1 MSYTADMANYF
12 GNLTYESLPPA
23 VIRQAKICLLDFL
36 GISIGA
42 SLVPEAKDLG
52 KMIESWGD
60 REEAS
65 VLGLGF
71 KTSTR
76 NASFC
81 NAVLSALL
89 EVQDGLNFRGIH
101 IAESVPPAVLAL
113 GESCKT
119 DGRKLITSLVVGYEV
134 AGRIA
139 EAMFPTHFAKGFMPT
154 GTVGAF
160 GAAAGAAKLLRLG
173 PEGIQTAMGIVVRTL
188 PMSIEYE
195 DNKLGGY
202 TAKYLHG
209 AQAAKAGIEAAF
221 MAQAGV
227 TAYPEPLAGS
237 ERLKQG
243 FCFMGADNP
252 NMVALTEDLGR
263 LFYMPQLYFK
273 PYPACRQIHSAIE
286 VALNMARQNDIRPD
300 EVEEIRV
307 RTYKSAV
314 VSTGQNYTN
323 PQSTFISCQFS
334 LPYVVAASIQ
344 DKRFGLD
351 QLSAKKIADPSVHA
365 LAAKVKAI
373 EVPEITEA
381 FPGKTISILEIAMT
395 GNRVLTDRT
404 DYAKGDP
411 KNPMQESD
419 FVEKFLALTGSA
431 LREETK
437 HQMVAMIMDLENLD
451 DTSALIRLVSGRR
464 RNRTG
469 KPCE

>member
-1 MSYTADMANYF
+1 MNYTEQLARYF
-12 GNLTYESLPPA
+12 GTLTYESIPPA
-23 VIRQAKICLLDFL
+23 VIKQAKICLLDFM

-42 SLVPEAKDLG
+42 SLMPEAKDLG
-52 KMIESWGD
+52 KMIAAWGD

-76 NASFC
+76 NAAFC

-113 GESCKT
+113 GEFHKA
-119 DGRKLITSLVVGYEV
+119 DGKKLITSLVVGYEV

-139 EAMFPTHFAKGFMPT
+139 EAMYPTHFAKGFMPT

-160 GAAAGAAKLLRLG
+160 GAAAGAAKLLGLG
-173 PEGIQTAMGIVVRTL
+173 PDGLQTAMGIVVRTL

-195 DNKLGGY
+195 DNKLGGF
-202 TAKYLHG
+202 TAKYVHG
-209 AQAAKAGIEAAF
+209 AQAAKVGIEAAL
-221 MAQAGV
+221 MAQAGI

-252 NMVALTEDLGR
+252 KLEALTEDLGQ

-273 PYPACRQIHSAIE
+273 PYPACRQTHSAIE
-286 VALNMARQNDIRPD
+286 VALKMARQNDIPPA
-300 EVEEIRV
+300 EVEEIRI

-314 VSTGQNYTN
+314 QSTGQNYTN
-323 PQSTFISCQFS
+323 SQSTFISCQFS

-351 QLSAKKIADPSVHA
+351 QLSTKKIADPSVHI
-365 LAAKVKAI
+365 LASKVKVI
-373 EVPEITEA
+373 EEA
-381 FPGKTISILEIAMT
+381 ALTKEFPNKTISIFEITMK
-395 GNRVLTDRT
+395 GNRILTDRT
-404 DYAKGDP
+404 EYAKGDP
-411 KNPMQESD
+411 KNPMLESD
-419 FVEKFLALTGSA
+419 FVEKFVALTASA
-431 LREETK
+431 MKEETK
-437 HQMVAMIMDLENLD
+437 QRMVSTIMNLENLG
-451 DTSALIRLVSGRR
+451 DTSALVNLLSG
-464 RNRTG
+464 
-469 KPCE
+469 K

>member
-1 MSYTADMANYF
+1 MSFTGEMASYF
-12 GNLTYESLPPA
+12 GKLTYDSLPPE
-23 VIRQAKICLLDFL
+23 VIKQAKICLLDFI

-42 SLVPEAKDLG
+42 SLTPEAETIGNLVKA
-52 KMIESWGD
+52 WGD
-60 REEAS
+60 REESS
-65 VLGLGF
+65 VLGMGF

-76 NASFC
+76 NTAFC
-81 NAVLSALL
+81 NGVLSALL

-113 GESCKT
+113 GEFHRV
-119 DGRKLITSLVVGYEV
+119 DGRTLITSLVVGYEV

-139 EAMFPTHFAKGFMPT
+139 EAMYPTHFAKGFMPT

-160 GAAAGAAKLLRLG
+160 GAAAGAAKLLGLG
-173 PEGIQTAMGIVVRTL
+173 PEGIQTAMGIVVRIL
-188 PMSIEYE
+188 PMSLEYE
-195 DNKLGGY
+195 DNKLDGY
-202 TAKYLHG
+202 TAKFLHG
-209 AQAAKAGIEAAF
+209 AQAAKVGIEAAL
-221 MAQAGV
+221 MAQAGI
-227 TAYPEPLAGS
+227 TSYPEPLVGS

-252 NMVALTEDLGR
+252 KVTALTEDLGQ

-273 PYPACRQIHSAIE
+273 PYPACRQTHSAIE
-286 VALNMARQNDIRPD
+286 VALKMARQNDIRSD
-300 EVEEIRV
+300 DVEEIRV

-314 VSTGQNYTN
+314 TSTGQNYTN

-351 QLSAKKIADPSVHA
+351 QLSPKKITDPSVHA

-373 EVPEITEA
+373 EVPEITED
-381 FPGKTISILEIAMT
+381 FPEKTISVFEIVMK

-411 KNPMQESD
+411 KNPMLEND
-419 FVEKFLALTGSA
+419 FIEKFVALTASA
-431 LREETK
+431 IPEETK
-437 HQMVAMIMDLENLD
+437 QKMIAIIMDLENLN
-451 DTSALIRLVSGRR
+451 DTSALINLLSGQWRKK
-464 RNRTG
+464 T
-469 KPCE
+469 EE

>member
-1 MSYTADMANYF
+1 MNYTEQLARYF
-12 GNLTYESLPPA
+12 GTLTYESIPPA
-23 VIRQAKICLLDFL
+23 VIKQAKICLLDFT

-42 SLVPEAKDLG
+42 SLMPEAKDLG
-52 KMIESWGD
+52 KMIEAWGD

-76 NASFC
+76 NAAFC

-101 IAESVPPAVLAL
+101 IAESVPPALLAL
-113 GESCKT
+113 AEYHKV
-119 DGRKLITSLVVGYEV
+119 DGRKLITCLVVGYEI

-139 EAMFPTHFAKGFMPT
+139 EAMYPTHFAKGFMPT

-160 GAAAGAAKLLRLG
+160 GAAAGAANLLGLG
-173 PEGIQTAMGIVVRTL
+173 PDGIQTAMGIVVRIL

-202 TAKYLHG
+202 TAKFIHG
-209 AQAAKAGIEAAF
+209 AQAAKVGIEAAL
-221 MAQAGV
+221 MARAGI

-252 NMVALTEDLGR
+252 NLGALTEDLGQ

-273 PYPACRQIHSAIE
+273 PYPACRQTHSAIE
-286 VALNMARQNDIRPD
+286 VALKMARQNDISPA
-300 EVEEIRV
+300 EVEEIRI

-314 VSTGQNYTN
+314 ESTGQNYTN
-323 PQSTFISCQFS
+323 PRSTFISCQFS

-351 QLSAKKIADPSVHA
+351 QLSPKKIADPSVHT
-365 LAAKVKAI
+365 LASKVKVI
-373 EVPEITEA
+373 EEA
-381 FPGKTISILEIAMT
+381 SLTKEFPKKTISIFEIAMK

-404 DYAKGDP
+404 EYAKGDP
-411 KNPMQESD
+411 KNPMLESD
-419 FVEKFLALTGSA
+419 FVEKFLALTAGA
-431 LREETK
+431 MKEETK
-437 HQMVAMIMDLENLD
+437 QRMVSTIMNLEDLK
-451 DTSALIRLVSGRR
+451 DTSTLVNLISG
-464 RNRTG
+464 
-469 KPCE
+469 

>member
-1 MSYTADMANYF
+1 MSHTEKLASYF
-12 GNLTYESLPPA
+12 GNLTYESIPPV
-23 VIRQAKICLLDFL
+23 VIKQAKICLLDFI

-42 SLVPEAKDLG
+42 SLMPEAEGLG
-52 KMIESWGD
+52 AMVKAWGD
-60 REEAS
+60 REDAS
-65 VLGLGF
+65 VLGMGF
-71 KTSTR
+71 KTSSR
-76 NASFC
+76 NAAFC
-81 NAVLSALL
+81 NGVLSALL

-101 IAESVPPAVLAL
+101 IAESVPPAILAM
-113 GESCKT
+113 GEWYKK
-119 DGRKLITSLVVGYEV
+119 DGKNLLTSLVVGYEI

-139 EAMFPTHFAKGFMPT
+139 EAMYPTHFARGFMPT

-160 GAAAGAAKLLRLG
+160 GAAAGAAKLMGLG

-202 TAKYLHG
+202 TAKFLHG
-209 AQAAKAGIEAAF
+209 AQAAKVGIEAAL
-221 MAQAGV
+221 MAQAGI
-227 TAYPEPLAGS
+227 TSYPEPLAGS

-252 NMVALTEDLGR
+252 NLAALTEELGQ

-273 PYPACRQIHSAIE
+273 PYPACRQTHSAIE
-286 VALNMARQNDIRPD
+286 VALKMARQNDIRPD

-314 VSTGQNYTN
+314 MSTGQNYTN
-323 PQSTFISCQFS
+323 PESTFISCQFS

-351 QLSAKKIADPSVHA
+351 QLSPKKIADPSVHA

-373 EVPEITEA
+373 EVPEITDE
-381 FPGKTISILEIAMT
+381 FPKKTISIFEIVMK

-404 DYAKGDP
+404 NYAKGDP
-411 KNPMQESD
+411 KNPMLESD
-419 FVEKFLALTGSA
+419 FMEKFVALTASA
-431 LREETK
+431 ITEETK
-437 HQMVAMIMDLENLD
+437 QKMISMIMDLENLN
-451 DTSALIRLVSGRR
+451 DTSTLIKLVSG
-464 RNRTG
+464 
-469 KPCE
+469 

>member
-1 MSYTADMANYF
+1 MNYTEQLASYF
-12 GNLTYESLPPA
+12 GALTYESIPPE
-23 VIRQAKICLLDFL
+23 VIHQAKICLLDFM

-42 SLVPEAKDLG
+42 SLMPEAKDLG
-52 KMIESWGD
+52 KMIDAWGD

-76 NASFC
+76 NAAFS

-101 IAESVPPAVLAL
+101 IAESVPPALLAL
-113 GESCKT
+113 GEYHKA

-139 EAMFPTHFAKGFMPT
+139 EAMYPTHFAKGFMPT

-160 GAAAGAAKLLRLG
+160 GAAAGAAKLLGLG
-173 PEGIQTAMGIVVRTL
+173 ADGIRTAMGIVVRIL

-202 TAKYLHG
+202 AAKFIHG
-209 AQAAKAGIEAAF
+209 AQAAKVGIEAAL
-221 MAQAGV
+221 MARAGM

-252 NMVALTEDLGR
+252 KLEALTEDLGK

-273 PYPACRQIHSAIE
+273 PYPACRQTHSAIE
-286 VALNMARQNDIRPD
+286 VALNMARQNDISPA

-314 VSTGQNYTN
+314 ASTGQNYTN

-344 DKRFGLD
+344 DKLFGLD
-351 QLSAKKIADPSVHA
+351 QLSPKKIADPSVHT
-365 LAAKVKAI
+365 LAAKVKVI
-373 EVPEITEA
+373 EEAELTKA
-381 FPGKTISILEIAMT
+381 FPAKTISIFEIAMK
-395 GNRVLTDRT
+395 GGKVLTGRT
-404 DYAKGDP
+404 EYAKGDP
-411 KNPMQESD
+411 KNPMSESD
-419 FVEKFLALTGSA
+419 FIEKFIALTASKMK
-431 LREETK
+431 EETK
-437 HQMVAMIMDLENLD
+437 QKMVSTIMDLENVGNIATLF
-451 DTSALIRLVSGRR
+451 TLAS
-464 RNRTG
+464 
-469 KPCE
+469 K